1 MTYPMNRAFPN
12 CLRIILVVGLVV
24 TLAGCGSKET
34 KEALQKASALQDQ
47 KQYQDANSVLLDA
60 LRARE
65 AKIRANSSTPS
76 DQASAEALTKK
87 VQSDSE
93 ILQMERAQIVIYL
106 AMERADL
113 ASVVYSD
120 ILVGSPGDSV
130 VYHALQSK
138 DPVIRT
144 GAVRVLG
151 LAGKPEAID
160 VLTTATRDDNQD
172 VRRAAVAALG
182 TIKDARTVDPLI
194 AALKDSY
201 WFVRSDAADALGQE
215 KDERAA
221 KPLLDTVSDAD
232 SNVESS
238 AENALIILAMNH
250 KASADEFANRLSDS
264 NPKIVTISAVCLALL
279 KDARAVPVLL
289 KLAASSDAQTRLHA
303 VKALGETGDPS
314 AIPVLRQT
322 LKDPEINVRGW
333 SIIGLGKLNDQGSIA
348 DLNAIAANTSESDNI
363 RAAANAAVKH
373 LTEATAAPAPANP

>member
-1 MTYPMNRAFPN
+1 MTYSMNRACPN
-12 CLRIILVVGLVV
+12 SLRIALVACVVV
-24 TLAGCGSKET
+24 TLVGCSSRET
-34 KEALQKASALQDQ
+34 KEALQKASALESQ

-65 AKIRANSSTPS
+65 TMIRNSSSAPK
-76 DQASAEALTKK
+76 DQAGVEALTKK

-93 ILQMERAQIVIYL
+93 ILQMERAQITIYL

-120 ILVGSPGDSV
+120 ILIGSPGDSV
-130 VYHALQSK
+130 VYNALKSK
-138 DPVIRT
+138 EPVIRT

-160 VLTTATRDDNQD
+160 ALATATKDDSQD

-201 WFVRSDAADALGQE
+201 WFVRSDAADALGRE
-215 KDERAA
+215 KDVRAV

-238 AENALIILAMNH
+238 AENALVMLAIVH
-250 KASADEFANRLSDS
+250 GAPADEFAGHLNDS
-264 NPKIVTISAVCLALL
+264 NQKIVTISAVCLALL
-279 KDARAVPVLL
+279 KDARAVPVLV

-314 AIPVLRQT
+314 VIPTLRQT
-322 LKDPEINVRGW
+322 LKDTEVNVRGW
-333 SIIGLGKLNDQGSIA
+333 SIIGLGKLNDQGSMA
-348 DLNAIAANTSESDNI
+348 DLNAIAADSTQSANI

-373 LTEATAAPAPANP
+373 LSGVAAAPAGQ